1 MSRYAILI
9 SLAGV
14 LLIAAATRTAAQ
26 ATAQTDLTVILD
38 KLDAATRNDDAA
50 GVKEARLSC
59 LRLLAA
65 SKNPDQT
72 ALLRYAVAYA
82 DFRLAVVPSTPKK
95 DQGDM
100 LQEATAQLEAAIKAN
115 PRDAEALGLL
125 SSVYGLQIGLSPDLG
140 MTLGPAS
147 SEMLNRALAI
157 APNNP
162 RLQVIRGES
171 LFNTPPEY
179 GGSMKD
185 AEAALRRALE
195 LFDKEP
201 ANKPWPNWGRFDA
214 HVWLGQTLAARNDK
228 AGARAEYEK
237 ALQIAPNSAWVKY
250 SLLPAVK

>member
-1 MSRYAILI
+1 VR
-9 SLAGV
+9 
-14 LLIAAATRTAAQ
+14 AAAQGTPPN
-26 ATAQTDLTVILD
+26 DLTAILD
-38 KLDAATRNDDAA
+38 KLDVATRNDDAA

-59 LRLLAA
+59 LRLLAG
-65 SKNPDQT
+65 SKSPEQT

-82 DFRLAVVPSTPKK
+82 DFRLAVVPSTSKK

-100 LQEATAQLEAAIKAN
+100 LQEATTQLEAAIKAN

-125 SSVYGLQIGLSPDLG
+125 SSAYGLQIGLSPDLG

-147 SEMLNRALAI
+147 SEMLSRALAI
-157 APNNP
+157 APTNP
-162 RLQVIRGES
+162 RLQVIRGQA

-179 GGSMKD
+179 GGSTKD
-185 AEAALRRALE
+185 AEVALRHALE

-214 HVWLGQTLAARNDK
+214 HVWLGQALAARNDK